1 MSGGVVFLSQCV
13 VGICVTQ
20 ELLLLWLISSYNVNK
35 QSFDINEQL
44 YAIVAMLNH
53 ALRGRCN
60 ISMTNLCVLVRMF
73 FLLLD

>member
-44 YAIVAMLNH
+44 YAIVAML
-53 ALRGRCN
+53 RGRCN
-60 ISMTNLCVLVRMF
+60 ISMTSLCVLVRMF